1 MVGLRCRVLDVRVI
15 FLDRYRV
22 HMQWEL
28 HRGTA
33 GPLTNLRVRA
43 YTMLTGLKFFKESLG
58 RNRLSDVP
66 HCFAVVRV
74 GSLVDYP
81 GGADESLL
89 RSSISSMSSLSFCF
103 LD

>member
-33 GPLTNLRVRA
+33 GPLTNLA
-43 YTMLTGLKFFKESLG
+43 GLHDVD
-58 RNRLSDVP
+58 RLK
-66 HCFAVVRV
+66 
-74 GSLVDYP
+74 
-81 GGADESLL
+81 
-89 RSSISSMSSLSFCF
+89 SSSKKA
-103 LD
+103 